1 MIKMI
6 VIIIIHEL
14 LVNSKCGDYYQGV
27 WSHMKF
33 DKVSK
38 FGHLCHYFHFHVKT
52 DPCAHL
58 GRASSSMRL
67 LLLFFCIHV
76 ILPRCQR

>member
-38 FGHLCHYFHFHVKT
+38 FGHLSLFSLSCENRSMC
-52 DPCAHL
+52 PL
-58 GRASSSMRL
+58 GTCFFLNEVASS
-67 LLLFFCIHV
+67 FFFAT
-76 ILPRCQR
+76 RDST